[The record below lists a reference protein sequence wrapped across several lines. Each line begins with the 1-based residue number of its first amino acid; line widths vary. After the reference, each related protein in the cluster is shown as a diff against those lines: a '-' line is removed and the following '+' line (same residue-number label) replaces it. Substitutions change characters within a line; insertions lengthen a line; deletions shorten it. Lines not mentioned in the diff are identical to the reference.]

1 LIKGIDHIG
10 IAVKSIEKALK
21 LYIDAFGLELKDVE
35 IVEEQRVKTA
45 IIPVGDAKIELLE
58 SIDPQGVITRYI
70 EKNGEGLHHLAFK
83 VGNIDQTIDELMQ
96 KEIPMIDKRPRKGVE
111 GSKIAFLHPKTSGV
125 LIEIVEP
132 AD

>member
-1 LIKGIDHIG
+1 MIKGIDHIG

>member
-1 LIKGIDHIG
+1 MIKGIDHIG
-10 IAVKSIEKALK
+10 IAVKSIENALK

>member
-1 LIKGIDHIG
+1 MIKGIDHIG
-10 IAVKSIEKALK
+10 IAVKSIENALK

-132 AD
+132 AG